1 MGGYVFTGGPMSGL
15 ELRISPGIHRRYR
28 VALVEE
34 GSFETLSEHD
44 EFDDALAAMKATE
57 RACAAAAR
65 RLQRI
70 TA

>member
-1 MGGYVFTGGPMSGL
+1 M
-15 ELRISPGIHRRYR
+15 ELRISPGINRRYR
-28 VALVEE
+28 LALVEE

-44 EFDDALAAMKATE
+44 DFDEALAAMKATE
-57 RACAAAAR
+57 RACSAAAR